1 MSGRSTGRYA
11 DRSGFDFARCT
22 GTRGNQGWRS
32 GLRRLVPGLTSGLAF
47 NGKDDAMTWETPTL
61 VEMRVGMEVT
71 SYESAEI
78 DGPEGDVID

>member
-1 MSGRSTGRYA
+1 MSGRSTDRYA
-11 DRSGFDFARCT
+11 ERSGFDLAWST
-22 GTRGNQGWRS
+22 GTGGNPGRRS
-32 GLRRLVPGLTSGLAF
+32 GLRKLEPGLTSGLALD
-47 NGKDDAMTWETPTL
+47 GKDDAMTWETPTL